1 MSEPLATVGKIYEAF
16 GRGDVPAI
24 LDCMADNVQ
33 WEAWADNSAQKQGV
47 PWLQARQ
54 GKDGVIAFFQVL
66 RGMSVKDFQVLS
78 LMAGGNQVAAEI
90 IIEVEIP
97 ETGAHFRDEELHL
110 WTLNEVGK
118 VTRMRHYND
127 TAKHIAAANRS

>member
-78 LMAGGNQVAAEI
+78 LMVGGNQVAAEI

>member
-1 MSEPLATVGKIYEAF
+1 MSEQLTVVGKIYEAF

-24 LDCMADNVQ
+24 LDYMADNVQ

-47 PWLQARQ
+47 PWLQTRQ
-54 GKDGVIAFFQVL
+54 GKDGVLAFFQVL
-66 RGMSVKDFQVLS
+66 GGMSVKDFQVLS

-90 IIEVEIP
+90 VIEVEIP

-110 WTLNEVGK
+110 WTLNEAGK
-118 VTRMRHYND
+118 VIRMRHYND
-127 TAKHIAAANRS
+127 TAKHIAAANQS

>member
-78 LMAGGNQVAAEI
+78 LMVGGNQVAAEI

-127 TAKHIAAANRS
+127 TAKHIAAANQS

>member
-127 TAKHIAAANRS
+127 TAKHIAAANQS